1 MLVARSNAPENPK
14 HYRLVPAL
22 GSAIGLLVSWRGI
35 TGRLARENS
44 IRQPGRTL
52 VTALALTVGP
62 RAGRVHLRARGGT
75 KATINQAVS
84 RSFAGDLIVESS
96 ATGSSQGIPPGIAPA
111 VARVPGVASVTPI
124 SFTIGRVRDLSK
136 PKAAPIAEKS
146 SITAIE
152 PASFTRVYR
161 VEWERA
167 RTRRCSTLGNTGTV
181 LTKSFASA
189 NHLKVGSRLSV
200 LTPSNQ
206 NVPLTV
212 VGIAKDNARL
222 LANLT
227 INRALARA
235 ALRAARRWRRLRL
248 LHAGRR
254 RPPGAGFGRPPARQ
268 PVPAGSLAHCRAVQE
283 GPGRQDQQ
291 LLLLI
296 YVLLALSVIV
306 SLFGIVNTLILSIYE
321 RTRELGMMR
330 AIGTSR
336 RQIRQMIRYESM
348 ITALIGGVF
357 GLVIGTVGA
366 VLVST
371 LALSGSGFVIRSR
384 SAR

>member
-1 MLVARSNAPENPK
+1 V
-14 HYRLVPAL
+14 
-22 GSAIGLLVSWRGI
+22 
-35 TGRLARENS
+35 LA
-44 IRQPGRTL
+44 
-52 VTALALTVGP
+52 A
-62 RAGRVHLRARGGT
+62 GT

-84 RSFAGDLIVESS
+84 RSFAGDLIVENSQ
-96 ATGSSQGIPPGIAPA
+96 AGSEQGIPPGVAQA

-152 PASFTRVYR
+152 PASFARVYR
-161 VEWERA
+161 IEWEKGSNA
-167 RTRRCSTLGNTGTV
+167 TLLALGSTSTV
-181 LTKSFASA
+181 LTKSFASSH
-189 NHLKVGSRLSV
+189 HLKLGSRLSV
-200 LTPSNQ
+200 LTPANQ
-206 NVPLTV
+206 HVPLTV
-212 VGIAKDNARL
+212 IGIAKDNARL

-227 INRALARA
+227 INRALAQRA
-235 ALRAARRWRRLRL
+235 FGQREDGVDFVSYAPGADGTQVQASVDRL
-248 LHAGRR
+248 LASQFPQARSR
-254 RPPGAGFGRPPARQ
+254 TPAQ
-268 PVPAGSLAHCRAVQE
+268 FKKDQE
-283 GPGRQDQQ
+283 GQINQ

-336 RQIRQMIRYESM
+336 RQVRQMIRYESI
-348 ITALIGGVF
+348 ITGLIGGVF

-371 LALSGSGFVIRSR
+371 LALSGSGFVLSIPVGTLILLLVI
-384 SAR
+384 SALAGLIASQLPARRAARLDVLQALASE